1 MTDIVF
7 EANAEKL
14 AKELAGM
21 ADRITDKGV
30 LLRRAGGVVRESIR
44 TNFAVGGRPE
54 KWQPLK
60 VRQGQPLRDTGR
72 LQNSITS
79 RVRGGVV
86 LVGTNVEY
94 AAVQNFGAKKGSF
107 GETVVQVRAHQRTGK
122 SGRAY
127 TVRAHPRKV
136 KLPRG
141 DIPARPFMLV
151 QDEDIVEIE
160 ALSASYIMEGKK

>member
-1 MTDIVF
+1 
-7 EANAEKL
+7 
-14 AKELAGM
+14 M
-21 ADRITDKGV
+21 ADRITDRGV

-44 TNFAVGGRPE
+44 TNFAAGGRPVQW
-54 KWQPLK
+54 KPLK

-72 LQNSITS
+72 LQDSITS
-79 RVRGGVV
+79 RVRGDVV

-107 GETVVQVRAHQRTGK
+107 GETVVQVRAHQRRSR
-122 SGRAY
+122 SGVTS
-127 TVRAHPRKV
+127 TVRQHSRRTMMPW
-136 KLPRG
+136 G